1 MIVFNESVS
10 GKTVECKIP
19 RRGSGF
25 LLTADL
31 AGCHQGSRIVGKCRK
46 MILFQLWGS
55 PTIPEEAGTQHRWF
69 DFRKRSLS
77 KYLTGDLVGP
87 VAVMGTGGFK
97 GLLGME

>member
-1 MIVFNESVS
+1 MKACLEKLWNVKFLDVEVVS
-10 GKTVECKIP
+10 
-19 RRGSGF
+19 S
-25 LLTADL
+25 LTADL
-31 AGCHQGSRIVGKCRK
+31 AGYHQGSRIVGKCRK

-77 KYLTGDLVGP
+77 KYLTGDRVGP

-97 GLLGME
+97 GLSGME